1 MQTHHISLLTKDA
14 NQNIRFYT
22 HILGLRLV
30 KNTVNQENI
39 HIRHLF
45 YGDNLGTPGSVVTFF
60 LSYHCWAAERMA
72 TTLSTVSDSQSPRGV
87 VIFG

>member
-60 LSYHCWAAERMA
+60 CP
-72 TTLSTVSDSQSPRGV
+72 TTAGPPNGWQPLYQRYPTRNPPGE
-87 VIFG
+87 